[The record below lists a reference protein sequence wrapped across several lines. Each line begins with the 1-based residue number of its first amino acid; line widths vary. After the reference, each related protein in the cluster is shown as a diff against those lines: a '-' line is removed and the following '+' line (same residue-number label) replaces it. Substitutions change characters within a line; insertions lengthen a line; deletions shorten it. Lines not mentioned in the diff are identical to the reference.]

1 MPRRFPAPHD
11 TGPNLLRKPHKV
23 WFAALMGTES
33 QQVTRKL
40 AEFVHNPHGTVVSPR
55 ATEVVKQAV
64 LDLFGVT
71 VAGATE
77 EASAIALTYARS
89 QGSIGTA
96 AVLGGG
102 TRLTPA
108 AAALVNGTSGHA
120 LDFDDIGLG
129 AGHISVAII
138 PAVLA
143 AAELVGADGL
153 SFIEALVIGY
163 EVAHR
168 LTTMYVDTRLG
179 PYAAG
184 YHKPSVYSVFGA
196 TSGAA
201 RLLGL
206 TVDETAH
213 ALGIA
218 ASQSGGLRANFGTM
232 TKPLHAGLACRTG
245 VEAAL
250 LAQAGFTAS
259 TEILEQRFGWH
270 DVICRG
276 EGDLEVVVAGLGG
289 SYAVDEGL
297 VFKQYP
303 CCGANHYAIDA
314 TIALLRESGLQESGV
329 ARIDVWIEARNL
341 NEVLVY
347 PWPRTALEGKFSLAY
362 NVAAALADRAVS
374 MQTFTE
380 PALQRLSP
388 VRDKVFVHAT
398 DDLPQNGARVTIK
411 STDGRTFDR
420 EQLVVRG
427 SLADPMSWHEL
438 EAKFRANVHGQIEPG
453 SADEAVAAI
462 ASLDKVRRLADVTEP
477 LLG

>member
-1 MPRRFPAPHD
+1 
-11 TGPNLLRKPHKV
+11 
-23 WFAALMGTES
+23 MGTKS
-33 QQVTRKL
+33 LQVTREL
-40 AEFVHNPHGTVVSPR
+40 AEFVRNAPGTVASPR
-55 ATEVVKQAV
+55 ATDVVKQAV

-71 VAGATE
+71 VAGTAE
-77 EASAIALTYARS
+77 QASVIALTYARS
-89 QGSIGTA
+89 QGAVGTA
-96 AVLGGG
+96 AVLGGRA
-102 TRLTPA
+102 RLSPA

-129 AGHISVAII
+129 AGHISVAIM

-143 AAELVGADGL
+143 VAEQVGADGV

-196 TSGAA
+196 TAGAA

-206 TVDETAH
+206 TAEETAH
-213 ALGIA
+213 AFGIA

-232 TKPLHAGLACRTG
+232 TKPLHAGLSSRTG

-276 EGDLEVVVAGLGG
+276 EGDLDVVLDGLGQ
-289 SYAVDEGL
+289 SYAINEGL

-314 TIALLRESGLQESGV
+314 TIALVQESGLQESDV
-329 ARIDVWIEARNL
+329 ARIDVWIEQRNL

-374 MQTFTE
+374 VQTFTE
-380 PALQRLSP
+380 SALQRLSS

-398 DDLPQNGARVTIK
+398 EDLPQNGARVTIK
-411 STDGRTFDR
+411 TTDGRTVDR

-427 SLADPMSWHEL
+427 SLAQPMEWHEL

-453 SADEAVAAI
+453 SVDEAVAAI
-462 ASLDKVRRLADVTEP
+462 AGLDKVRRLTDVTES